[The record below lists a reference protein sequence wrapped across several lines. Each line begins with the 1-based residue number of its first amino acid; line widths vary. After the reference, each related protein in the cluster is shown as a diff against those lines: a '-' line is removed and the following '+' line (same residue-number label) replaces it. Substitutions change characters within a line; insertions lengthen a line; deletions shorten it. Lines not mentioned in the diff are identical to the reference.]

1 MEFKNFDFLPP
12 AILNLLVKCK
22 CALIFMNIYIVNN
35 ETTLNPNRANML
47 EMCLQILIFK
57 NVKVKQMCVL

>member
-12 AILNLLVKCK
+12 AILNLLVKRK